1 MQQYRWERER
11 QQPLQQWR
19 GRSCHWA
26 PLLNTINYDRCRWST
41 LEQIKRVNEFII
53 TVFVGVPMLS
63 PWAPSDLTLTFVGS
77 DHCFLQFGDDVL
89 LHTRELKHTVVPR
102 PVFRCDWW
110 KLQVNTHL
118 EGSIV
123 VGEDLSVVHLL
134 MKLLSI
140 FPPDEWGSVRVETC
154 SEAADW
160 RGGSL
165 LEERHRGKLWR
176 EINETISSLKH
187 RQQTYL
193 TFANWL

>member
-1 MQQYRWERER
+1 MLW
-11 QQPLQQWR
+11 LFLFF
-19 GRSCHWA
+19 SKS
-26 PLLNTINYDRCRWST
+26 I
-41 LEQIKRVNEFII
+41 
-53 TVFVGVPMLS
+53 PMLS
-63 PWAPSDLTLTFVGS
+63 PSAPSDLTVTFIGS
-77 DHCFLQFGDDVL
+77 DPIFLQFGDDFL

-110 KLQVNTHL
+110 KVQVNTHL

-165 LEERHRGKLWR
+165 LEERHWGKLWR
-176 EINETISSLKH
+176 GKRERLK
-187 RQQTYL
+187 RRERKRNKVKERWRNYIWNQ
-193 TFANWL
+193 